1 MKKLFLFTLI
11 FLLLTGCKEKT
22 VAASHIDLEV
32 ALDSNYNTVSTSV
45 FVDGQK
51 IETVVLNN
59 DNEIAG
65 YAYRE
70 YNDNGQLVK
79 ESKFDSNKELQE
91 MCLTEWT
98 GNIASSVSC
107 YLKDGTSYE
116 RVSSIIEDSKIIER
130 TYKTETSY
138 TIYYYDYDEEGR
150 IAKTSNITYD
160 LDGNPLFNCYS
171 DYEYSGNK
179 TIVYNYDEGEKAYTY
194 KNIYIYDNYG
204 RLSKLESYTEKD
216 KLISSCR
223 YSYHDNNLMKT
234 FKFSDSKSTREEKY
248 DSYGALTYLKDDYEG
263 STYKEK

>member
-138 TIYYYDYDEEGR
+138 IQFTIMIMMRKAELLR
-150 IAKTSNITYD
+150 RVILLMIWMVTLSLTATVIMNIQAIKLLSITTMKVRRLIPTKTYTFTTIT
-160 LDGNPLFNCYS
+160 
-171 DYEYSGNK
+171 
-179 TIVYNYDEGEKAYTY
+179 A
-194 KNIYIYDNYG
+194 
-204 RLSKLESYTEKD
+204 
-216 KLISSCR
+216 
-223 YSYHDNNLMKT
+223 
-234 FKFSDSKSTREEKY
+234 DSPN
-248 DSYGALTYLKDDYEG
+248 
-263 STYKEK
+263 

>member
-79 ESKFDSNKELQE
+79 ESKFDSNKTLIKPLIFE
-91 MCLTEWT
+91 
-98 GNIASSVSC
+98 AVSIL
-107 YLKDGTSYE
+107 YF
-116 RVSSIIEDSKIIER
+116 IQR
-130 TYKTETSY
+130 TARDVPY
-138 TIYYYDYDEEGR
+138 
-150 IAKTSNITYD
+150 
-160 LDGNPLFNCYS
+160 
-171 DYEYSGNK
+171 
-179 TIVYNYDEGEKAYTY
+179 
-194 KNIYIYDNYG
+194 
-204 RLSKLESYTEKD
+204 
-216 KLISSCR
+216 
-223 YSYHDNNLMKT
+223 
-234 FKFSDSKSTREEKY
+234 
-248 DSYGALTYLKDDYEG
+248 
-263 STYKEK
+263 

>member
-107 YLKDGTSYE
+107 HLKDGTSYE

-138 TIYYYDYDEEGR
+138 TIYYYYYDE
-150 IAKTSNITYD
+150 
-160 LDGNPLFNCYS
+160 
-171 DYEYSGNK
+171 
-179 TIVYNYDEGEKAYTY
+179 
-194 KNIYIYDNYG
+194 
-204 RLSKLESYTEKD
+204 
-216 KLISSCR
+216 
-223 YSYHDNNLMKT
+223 
-234 FKFSDSKSTREEKY
+234 
-248 DSYGALTYLKDDYEG
+248 
-263 STYKEK
+263 